1 MATTTS
7 ARVRALVVMGLAA
20 TAVCTVA
27 TFAIALSNGG
37 MWDVTPVSPLNVT
50 FALIGAAIAWRRPGN
65 LIGWLFIATGSLSS
79 VGLLG
84 KVLATAAVNSGVGT
98 TGLVTWAAWLS
109 VIYVE
114 LVSLP
119 IVLVFLLFPDGR
131 PLSRRWRWVAVA
143 VVVNSS
149 LGALM
154 VAISNLNFSD
164 PTVLKGTDQLNYPGL
179 QHPLPLVDP
188 HRLEASYVLYQNVEI
203 ALMLLAVAS
212 LVVRYRRS
220 AGVERPQVRW
230 VMFAAAVAVSGF
242 VLCLALAP
250 DLTVV
255 AFGILFS
262 LIPIAC
268 GIAILRYRLYDIDR
282 IISRTTSYVLVTG
295 LLLAS
300 FALVVTSVT
309 RVLPPGSSSA
319 AVAAATLAAAA
330 LFRPL
335 LRRVQRVVDRRFDR
349 ASYDASRTVE
359 VFGRWLRDQV
369 DPDATSAELLD
380 VVRRTMAP
388 TSTALHLTTREG

>member
-1 MATTTS
+1 
-7 ARVRALVVMGLAA
+7 
-20 TAVCTVA
+20 
-27 TFAIALSNGG
+27 
-37 MWDVTPVSPLNVT
+37 
-50 FALIGAAIAWRRPGN
+50 
-65 LIGWLFIATGSLSS
+65 
-79 VGLLG
+79 
-84 KVLATAAVNSGVGT
+84 
-98 TGLVTWAAWLS
+98 
-109 VIYVE
+109 
-114 LVSLP
+114 
-119 IVLVFLLFPDGR
+119 VFLLFPDGR

-319 AVAAATLAAAA
+319 AV
-330 LFRPL
+330 
-335 LRRVQRVVDRRFDR
+335 VQRVVDRRFDR